1 VGVGQRGMEVT
12 LALKRYGLLTI
23 GDGLVTQIPALVL
36 STAAGVLVTRT
47 ASEEAGT
54 PLGAELARQLFGIPR
69 AMGVAA
75 GFVLALALVPGLP
88 AAPFLVLAV
97 GLAVAARAR
106 GKTLAHGRER
116 ERVGAPRDRAD
127 GQFIPVVVPW
137 GVEVSE
143 DLAPL
148 LSTRGARTE
157 EREERDASIL
167 AVQLKGVRERL
178 FAELGVPLPSPHL
191 SVQRSLFAGHARI
204 VLFEVPGPAIDV
216 LGGQDEAEP
225 AALVAS
231 NALTTLRLRAADFLG
246 LAETQRLLDE
256 LEQLAPALVRSVVPK
271 PVPLT
276 LLSDVL
282 RRLVEERVGVRD
294 LRAVLEALVTV
305 VNVSTTERDP
315 LALSEHVR
323 TQLRRPITFRLTGGA
338 PQLGVY
344 LLDPLIEETIRRAVT
359 RTPSG
364 AFLTLPPASARDVVA
379 SIGRAFGET
388 APPEGRPRVV
398 LTQPDIRRFV
408 RKLLELDFPEA
419 EVVSFA
425 ELLPEVNLR
434 PLARAN
440 LVGL

>member
-1 VGVGQRGMEVT
+1 M
-12 LALKRYGLLTI
+12 KRYGLLTI

-225 AALVAS
+225 AALPSRALY
-231 NALTTLRLRAADFLG
+231 ALTTLRLRAADFLG

-271 PVPLT
+271 PHVPLFGC
-276 LLSDVL
+276 LLSL
-282 RRLVEERVGVRD
+282 ETFCARLGRRSCVGVLGQICAQSSR
-294 LRAVLEALVTV
+294 RSSRS
-305 VNVSTTERDP
+305 ST
-315 LALSEHVR
+315 
-323 TQLRRPITFRLTGGA
+323 
-338 PQLGVY
+338 
-344 LLDPLIEETIRRAVT
+344 
-359 RTPSG
+359 
-364 AFLTLPPASARDVVA
+364 SARR
-379 SIGRAFGET
+379 SEI
-388 APPEGRPRVV
+388 
-398 LTQPDIRRFV
+398 
-408 RKLLELDFPEA
+408 LL
-419 EVVSFA
+419 
-425 ELLPEVNLR
+425 R
-434 PLARAN
+434 
-440 LVGL
+440 